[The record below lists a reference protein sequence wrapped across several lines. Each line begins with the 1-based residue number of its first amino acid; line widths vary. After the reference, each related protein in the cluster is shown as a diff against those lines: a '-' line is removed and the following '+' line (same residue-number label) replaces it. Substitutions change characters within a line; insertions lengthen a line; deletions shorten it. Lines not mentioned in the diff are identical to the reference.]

1 MELSNREK
9 SVAELKKEK
18 QFLATGWILT
28 TVILALAMVKL
39 VAQTD
44 IIIERT
50 PGMPSESRLEK
61 MAMDKSS
68 QRAILWSVTA
78 AIVQVN
84 PGNAQYQKEFIY
96 PFLAPATYTSIVR
109 DIDATVDRLAQ
120 QHELGSYY
128 MVLRNPGYIY
138 DPTLDRHF
146 VICDVHTVNA
156 AKDTAEPYVY
166 EYKTHIE
173 NYRLVIDSVSAYP
186 GDKPH
191 TSDWLK
197 DHKQ

>member
-18 QFLATGWILT
+18 QFLATGWIIT
-28 TVILALAMVKL
+28 TVILALAMLKI
-39 VAQTD
+39 VAQSD

-61 MAMDKSS
+61 TAIDKSS

-84 PGNAQYQKEFIY
+84 PENAQYQKEFIY
-96 PFLAPATYTSIVR
+96 PFLAPAMYTRIVR
-109 DIDATVDRLAQ
+109 DIDASVAQLEQ

-128 MVLRNPGYIY
+128 MVLRNPGYLY
-138 DPTLDRHF
+138 DPVLDRHF

-166 EYKTHIE
+166 EYKTHVE

-191 TSDWLK
+191 TSSWLK
-197 DHKQ
+197 DHKS